1 MEWTE
6 QQRLELAHELAR
18 IGYRTGD
25 LWPTPAVDFTPDE
38 MLALY
43 RRVPDGAGR
52 EGYIAEM
59 AKTVRQVMEG

>member
-1 MEWTE
+1 MAWTE
-6 QQRLELAHELAR
+6 QQRLELARELAR

-25 LWPTPAVDFTPDE
+25 LWPTPAVELSPDE

-59 AKTVRQVMEG
+59 ARSVRSVLEG